1 MRKATFTWP
10 ITLTGE
16 ENCVI
21 LKPVLA
27 ISEATRRAKS
37 PAISY
42 LSIFRHLHNKKYEE
56 KSLFSAWMFE
66 RRAPCVMNELTCEKA
81 G

>member
-1 MRKATFTWP
+1 M
-10 ITLTGE
+10 
-16 ENCVI
+16 
-21 LKPVLA
+21 
-27 ISEATRRAKS
+27 TRRVKS
-37 PAISY
+37 TAISY

-81 G
+81 GNLFQVETIHFIGGKTLHLSGRITNED